1 MNETKKCPKC
11 RGEMEKA
18 ELLPRS
24 TLGGFWK
31 PRTIL
36 PYVCRKCGYVEL
48 YEEAKREE

>member
-1 MNETKKCPKC
+1 
-11 RGEMEKA
+11 MEKA